1 MKAKSA
7 KNLFIFIE
15 SAGVKKNVYIDNL
28 YIVMQAYVLY

>member
-15 SAGVKKNVYIDNL
+15 SAGVKNVYIDNL
-28 YIVMQAYVLY
+28 YTVM